1 MRIGVFGGSFDP
13 IHIGHLIV
21 AEAAAHAL
29 ELERV
34 HFMPARQQ
42 PFKTGYHIAGP
53 EDRAAM
59 LRLATED
66 NPRFLLDLREL
77 DREGPSYTIDSLREL
92 HAEFSTDELCFL
104 VGADAVRDLPEWRE
118 AAKLAG
124 LATMVAFARPGV
136 ELPDSEFVSRIILVP
151 AVELSATDVRDAV
164 SSGRSVR
171 YLVPAKVAE
180 YIESHSLYRT

>member
-1 MRIGVFGGSFDP
+1 
-13 IHIGHLIV
+13 
-21 AEAAAHAL
+21 
-29 ELERV
+29 
-34 HFMPARQQ
+34 MPARQQ
-42 PFKTGYHIAGP
+42 PFKTGYHIARP

-59 LRLATED
+59 LRLAIED

-92 HAEFSTDELCFL
+92 HAEFPTDELCFL

-136 ELPDSEFVSRIILVP
+136 ELPDSEFVSRIIQVP
-151 AVELSATDVRDAV
+151 AVQLSATDVRDAV
-164 SSGRSVR
+164 SNGRSVR